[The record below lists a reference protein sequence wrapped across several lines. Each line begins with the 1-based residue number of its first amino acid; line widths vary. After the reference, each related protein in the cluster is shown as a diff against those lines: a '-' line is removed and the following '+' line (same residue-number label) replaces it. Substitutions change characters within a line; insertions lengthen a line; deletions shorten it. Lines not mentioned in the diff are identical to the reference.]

1 MTNEKAMKIA
11 LDLQKIALA
20 LDNATYYKIKVY
32 LEDIERLVM
41 DEVNPVE
48 VRHDS

>member
-1 MTNEKAMKIA
+1 MTKETGIKIG

-20 LDNATYYKIKVY
+20 LDNATYYKIKPY

-41 DEVNPVE
+41 DEVVE
-48 VRHDS
+48 VKHDRED